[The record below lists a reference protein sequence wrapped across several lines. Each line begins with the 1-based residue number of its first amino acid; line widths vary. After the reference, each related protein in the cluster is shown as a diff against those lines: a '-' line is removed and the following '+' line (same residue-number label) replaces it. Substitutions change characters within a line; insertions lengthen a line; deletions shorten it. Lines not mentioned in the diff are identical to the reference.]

1 MSGTVVNINE
11 LRKLIRNDPATS
23 KLLMPCT
30 KAEIFLDLN
39 ADGKADFAF
48 IDSEGTGNYDTFA
61 IDMTGNGEF
70 NLYFKDTDMNGIA
83 DDVRYYMDGSDVPAF
98 VNTDKGMEAGF
109 AEGSK
114 EFTKLLTS
122 NGFNGTAFVQA
133 LNGIKDALIA
143 AAKSAEGGDT
153 RPVLTISEL
162 RKAICADAVTG
173 KMVMPSTKSEVFLDV
188 DGNGTAD
195 FALISS
201 TAGGNVDT
209 FAVDMT
215 GNGEFNLYFKDTDF
229 NGIGDDIRYYNDG
242 EDEPIYVNTDKKVE
256 VEINDQ
262 AVKLIKVLGTVLAGT
277 FDGAAFVK
285 VLKEM
290 KADLDEAVRK
300 ATAK

>member
-70 NLYFKDTDMNGIA
+70 NLYFKDTD
-83 DDVRYYMDGSDVPAF
+83 
-98 VNTDKGMEAGF
+98 
-109 AEGSK
+109 
-114 EFTKLLTS
+114 
-122 NGFNGTAFVQA
+122 
-133 LNGIKDALIA
+133 
-143 AAKSAEGGDT
+143 
-153 RPVLTISEL
+153 
-162 RKAICADAVTG
+162 
-173 KMVMPSTKSEVFLDV
+173 
-188 DGNGTAD
+188 
-195 FALISS
+195 
-201 TAGGNVDT
+201 
-209 FAVDMT
+209 
-215 GNGEFNLYFKDTDF
+215 F

-285 VLKEM
+285 VLKEI